1 MENCVSFY
9 PDAVRRFTLP
19 FFCTQSKFAA
29 RGVVAAVSAAG
40 MHTRSARA
48 APPAPISTT
57 EAAQPKTTAA
67 VRRSNTAFLKK
78 PPALTGAAQ
87 AAAERAEVDAGWWD
101 TSKRTTTSLAKSH
114 VVVIRDLLPDAER
127 MVADECADWT
137 YTDKEFHNIRNV
149 PLGQDDS
156 NGSGRQSYRIP
167 EGGPIVKALDKR
179 TAPIRQRLGVR
190 RTQIVGIISK
200 PSSCRQIMHTDYAN
214 GAYTRWKKK
223 EATQN
228 AKVSPRPKLR
238 FPWTLLL
245 SLQPGGRLIIH
256 TTDGP
261 VVIELGA
268 GDAVLF
274 RYDVRHGGAAYASR
288 HIRLHEY
295 WEPIGAGNIE
305 FRVGVHFNGVG
316 GNQLHAME
324 TGASWNKMSA
334 RSNPGTVYRGTTW
347 TYDDVADPDKLIPGL

>member
-1 MENCVSFY
+1 MFL
-9 PDAVRRFTLP
+9 FTATP
-19 FFCTQSKFAA
+19 FAGSPSRKLHTKQVC
-29 RGVVAAVSAAG
+29 SAAG

-67 VRRSNTAFLKK
+67 VRRSNTTFLKK

-87 AAAERAEVDAGWWD
+87 AAAERAEVDAGRWD
-101 TSKRTTTSLAKSH
+101 TTKRTTTSLAKSH
-114 VVVIRDLLPDAER
+114 VVVIKDMLPDAER
-127 MVADECADWT
+127 MVADERAGWT
-137 YTDKEFHNIRNV
+137 YTDKEYYNIRNV
-149 PLGQDDS
+149 PLGEEDS
-156 NGSGRQSYRIP
+156 NTSGRQSYRIP
-167 EGGPIVKALDKR
+167 EGGPIAKALDKR
-179 TAPIRQRLGVR
+179 TAPIQQRLGVR
-190 RTQIVGIISK
+190 RTQTVGIISK
-200 PSSCRQIMHTDYAN
+200 ASSCRQIMHTDYAN

-223 EATQN
+223 EATLN

-295 WEPIGAGNIE
+295 WEPIGAEDIE
-305 FRVGVHFNGVG
+305 FRVTVHSNGEG

-324 TGASWNKMSA
+324 TGASWSKVRA

-347 TYDDVADPDKLIPGL
+347 TYDDVADPEKLIPGL